1 MGDEG
6 DMKANWKFATIAV
19 LAMSL
24 TVSCSSES
32 NSGGGSAAPNYKET
46 KSMVLDIL
54 KTEEGKRA
62 ILDSSRQGIQSLGNG
77 EQGSKL
83 KAMSV
88 EESQLLQLA
97 VKDVLTDANS
107 NKLLQQLMTD
117 PKFSAQFAKAIS
129 KENKQLQKD
138 LLKDPE
144 YQKTMIDIMKN
155 PEYEKML
162 LDVMKGSQYRQ
173 QTMMVMQE
181 SMQSPMFR
189 LELLT
194 LLKKVMEEESQPKQ
208 QAKSQ
213 SKQSGD
219 QQSESGKSKSGK
231 QDESKKNEQ

>member
-6 DMKANWKFATIAV
+6 DMKANWKYATFAV
-19 LAMSL
+19 LAMTL
-24 TVSCSSES
+24 TASCSSES
-32 NSGGGSAAPNYKET
+32 NSGSGSATPNYKET

-54 KTEEGKRA
+54 KTEDGKKA
-62 ILDSSRQGIQSLGNG
+62 ILDASTQGMLGM
-77 EQGSKL
+77 QGLSIGDQGNKL
-83 KAMSV
+83 KAMSA
-88 EESQLLQLA
+88 EQTHQLQLA
-97 VKDVLTDANS
+97 VKDVLTDSNS
-107 NKLLQQLMTD
+107 NTLLQRLMTD

-173 QTMMVMQE
+173 QTMAVMQE

-194 LLKKVMEEESQPKQ
+194 LLKKVMEEESQPKLQ
-208 QAKSQ
+208 GQGQGK
-213 SKQSGD
+213 KQSND
-219 QQSESGKSKSGK
+219 QQSDKSKS
-231 QDESKKNEQ
+231 ESKKSGE